1 MQLIGVKTGPMN
13 AENDEYNADSNLFS
27 YLLFRSSVLT
37 ALKIVSRE
45 LLCVKKRERKK
56 KKSLMI

>member
-1 MQLIGVKTGPMN
+1 MN
-13 AENDEYNADSNLFS
+13 AENDEYNADGNLFS

-45 LLCVKKRERKK
+45 LLCVKKKERKK
-56 KKSLMI
+56 KKSLMIQCGRINS

>member
-1 MQLIGVKTGPMN
+1 MN
-13 AENDEYNADSNLFS
+13 AENDEYNADGNLFS

>member
-1 MQLIGVKTGPMN
+1 MN
-13 AENDEYNADSNLFS
+13 AENDEYNADGNLFS

-45 LLCVKKRERKK
+45 LLCVKKRERERKRNR
-56 KKSLMI
+56 